1 MQKKLTATD
10 IEQIYAFTAENGVA
24 YYDLQS
30 ELADHLAHAIE
41 EQWAYN
47 QNLSLEDD
55 LHAAFKTFGTG
66 GFNEV
71 VMQRKRA
78 LGKRYQ
84 KLLLGYFKDFFTLP
98 KLVLTVALLYG
109 LHLILLQSHDVIVFS
124 ILPIQFISVVK
135 MLRLKNKLAKT
146 QENTGRKWLFE
157 EMIYKGV
164 FTVATLGFFPGLS
177 QLSAGRPMGGIYGH
191 WILVTLITL
200 LALHNYI
207 ALFIIPARAKEHLK
221 TVYPEYGL

>member
-10 IEQIYAFTAENGVA
+10 IEQICAFTAENGVA

-41 EQWAYN
+41 EQWLYN
-47 QNLSLEDD
+47 QNLNIEDA
-55 LHAAFKTFGTG
+55 LQAAFKTFGTG
-66 GFNEV
+66 GFNEIV
-71 VMQRKRA
+71 VQRKRA

-98 KLVLTVALLYG
+98 KLVLTAALLYG
-109 LHLILLQSHDVIVFS
+109 FHFILQQDHNVIVLS
-124 ILPIQFISVVK
+124 ILGVQFISLVK
-135 MLRLKNKLAKT
+135 MIRLKNKLAKT
-146 QENTGRKWLFE
+146 QKHTGRKWLFE

-164 FTVATLGFFPGLS
+164 FAVATLGFFPGLS

-200 LALHNYI
+200 LTLHNYI
-207 ALFIIPARAKEHLK
+207 ALFIIPAKAKEHLK

>member
-47 QNLSLEDD
+47 QNPNLEDA
-55 LHAAFKTFGTG
+55 LQASLKTFGAS
-66 GFNEV
+66 GFKDIVED
-71 VMQRKRA
+71 RKRA

-98 KLVLTVALLYG
+98 KLLLTIALLYG
-109 LHLILLQSHDVIVFS
+109 IHFVMLQEHDVIVFS
-124 ILPIQFISVVK
+124 FLGVQIVSLGK
-135 MLRLKNKLAKT
+135 MFRLKAKLAKM
-146 QENTGRKWLFE
+146 QEHTGRKWLFE

-164 FTVATLGFFPGLS
+164 FVVATLGFFPGLS
-177 QLSAGRPMGGIYGH
+177 QLSSSRHLGIYGH
-191 WILVTLITL
+191 WVLAVIMTLFV
-200 LALHNYI
+200 LHNYI
-207 ALFIIPARAKEHLK
+207 ALFVIPGRAKEHLK